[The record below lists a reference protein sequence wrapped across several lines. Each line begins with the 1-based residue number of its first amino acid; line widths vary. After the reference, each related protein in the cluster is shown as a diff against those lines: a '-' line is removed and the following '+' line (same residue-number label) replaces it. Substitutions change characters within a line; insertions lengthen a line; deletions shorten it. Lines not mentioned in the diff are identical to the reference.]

1 MIYHFQFSIFPR
13 IFRLHLRHIQPDV
26 SLMIQI
32 LRSRWHSIF
41 ISTLNWNCCGWYT
54 FASWKRFLG
63 QIDSIYKQI
72 MNIRERCLVN
82 CKKID
87 FACTSTAQSSYTKHW
102 KHTLQRFFLFLL
114 TAYPCTE
121 QLTSPKRDSESSHLV
136 GKFWV
141 YEIVNLIS
149 ELFIW
154 LRELGKIHEYF

>member
-1 MIYHFQFSIFPR
+1 MSGDIPFSIFN
-13 IFRLHLRHIQPDV
+13 
-26 SLMIQI
+26 
-32 LRSRWHSIF
+32 
-41 ISTLNWNCCGWYT
+41 ISKITSFSPSSYT
-54 FASWKRFLG
+54 T
-63 QIDSIYKQI
+63 
-72 MNIRERCLVN
+72 RCLLDDPDLEVKITKYLYQFFKLELLWVINFCFMKTLPWSNWVDLLANNECMVN
-82 CKKID
+82 CKKTD
-87 FACTSTAQSSYTKHW
+87 FACTSTAHSSYTKHW

-154 LRELGKIHEYF
+154 LRELGKMHEYY